1 MWTGELSLRWLSNHV
16 TQMIDNPPPR
26 SAFIAAAFPDLA
38 AVTAWSQTDHLLAA
52 LYDATV
58 AAHGLVDASTR
69 KPAHYPRPHEAIQEQ
84 TEAGARRAALEA
96 QAERNRAKGT

>member
-1 MWTGELSLRWLSNHV
+1 V
-16 TQMIDNPPPR
+16 
-26 SAFIAAAFPDLA
+26 
-38 AVTAWSQTDHLLAA
+38 LAA

-84 TEAGARRAALEA
+84 AETQSRRAALEA
-96 QAERNRAKGT
+96 QAERTRAKGAT